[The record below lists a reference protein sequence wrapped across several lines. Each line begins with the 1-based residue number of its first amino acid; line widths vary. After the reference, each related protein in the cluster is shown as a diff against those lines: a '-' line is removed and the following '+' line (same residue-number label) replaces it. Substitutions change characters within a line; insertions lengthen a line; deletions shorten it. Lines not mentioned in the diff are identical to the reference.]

1 KAPRLCYIGEREVV
15 VSSEGVVGE
24 PIFFEFCDDLQQAHL
39 LSLSNLGF
47 NTFRRLEFGE
57 VVIGEVTLES
67 VRNENI
73 RDTVNVEVFYQYT
86 PAPVGIGHSGELADL
101 AECAVSIVQVKHI
114 AHILR
119 MQTASNHGIK
129 HVE

>member
-1 KAPRLCYIGEREVV
+1 
-15 VSSEGVVGE
+15 
-24 PIFFEFCDDLQQAHL
+24 
-39 LSLSNLGF
+39 
-47 NTFRRLEFGE
+47 TFRRLEFGE

-129 HVE
+129 HVVLIDTHELLLPVVVLRQHVEGKNVHMLIAVNVDDVGAHGEFGYVA